1 MAERTAAN
9 RKRSTGN
16 NNIRIARQKSENRSG
31 TGKKQRIP
39 FWDIGGRFDYPLFTI
54 ILILLVFGIVMMFS
68 ASYAVAW
75 TERQDSFFYVK
86 RQAGFACLGLAAMF
100 VVSHINYEWLLQK
113 QIVRV
118 IFVCSTI
125 LTVATKFIGI
135 KHGGAKRWISIFG
148 IEFQPSEITKLA
160 FIIVIAYFTQK
171 FGERIKDKYVFM
183 VYAGALIISAGAVV
197 IQPHLSCAII
207 IGVIGVIMIFVA
219 GCRAKHMAVF
229 LLIVGAGG
237 ILVILV
243 MKAVGYDYMG
253 DRIQSFLS
261 PESDVTGVTFQT
273 YQSII
278 SVGSGGLF
286 GLGLGNSRQK
296 YSYLPESQNDFV
308 FSIICEEL
316 GFVGAM
322 LVVLLFL
329 ILVFRCYYI
338 ASRAKDKAGMMLCIG
353 IGTQIGIQALMNI
366 AVVTNAMPNT
376 GISLPF
382 FSYGGTALLIQLAEM
397 GVVLEVSR
405 KAALE

>member
-9 RKRSTGN
+9 KPRSTGN
-16 NNIRIARQKSENRSG
+16 NKIRIAPKNTPAKSGAE
-31 TGKKQRIP
+31 KKGRIP
-39 FWDIGGRFDYPLFTI
+39 FLDFKGRFDYPLFTI
-54 ILILLVFGIVMMFS
+54 ILVLLVFGIVMMFS

-75 TERQDSFFYVK
+75 TERGDSFFYVR
-86 RQAGFACLGLAAMF
+86 RQAIFACIGLVLMYL
-100 VVSHINYEWLLQK
+100 VSHVNYEWYLQK
-113 QIVRV
+113 RIVRV
-118 IFVCSTI
+118 IFASSII
-125 LTVATKFIGI
+125 LTVATKFFGI
-135 KHGGAKRWISIFG
+135 AHGGARRWFSIFG

-160 FIIVIAYFTQK
+160 LVIAIAYLTQR
-171 FGERIKDKYVFM
+171 FGERIKDVYVFSL
-183 VYAGALIISAGAVV
+183 YAGALILAAGAVV

-207 IGVIGVIMIFVA
+207 IGVIGVAMIIVA
-219 GCRAKHMAVF
+219 GCRAKHMIILLTMAAVGGA
-229 LLIVGAGG
+229 LVVLIMLAR
-237 ILVILV
+237 
-243 MKAVGYDYMG
+243 GYDYMG
-253 DRIQSFLS
+253 SRMDSFNN
-261 PESDVTGVTFQT
+261 PEADITGTTFQT

-322 LVVLLFL
+322 LVIMLFI

-338 ASRAKDKAGMMLCIG
+338 AVRAKDKAGMLLCIG
-353 IGTQIGIQALMNI
+353 IGTQIGVQALMNI

-382 FSYGGTALLIQLAEM
+382 FSYGGTALVMQLAEM